1 MDGSRMYVFSSRPRV
16 VEDPWKPRW
25 SPSGRMQLKHG
36 NIMRDPRVFRGNV
49 SSQPLKFAR
58 APLDSADM
66 RTQEERTS
74 GAVGPKR
81 VRRKFRPRTPEPVQG
96 RKHLEIQTE
105 SYLEELSDI
114 PVVKEIECQ
123 TDAFLDRPETPIFIP
138 AKTGKDAETQI
149 DEGDLFDFEE
159 EVRPILEILVGKTL
173 EQSLLEVMEE
183 EELAALMAQQRAFL
197 ERRNNQLPEVH
208 RLQEQERR
216 RREERERRMAEQK
229 RALQEEKEV
238 VEKIAARALTQQQL
252 ADLVPSVLASLRREG
267 YFYDPVE
274 RDVETHFFPRLMEDV
289 QRVLQK
295 NCRARELL
303 DEIIYE
309 VTQRRLEGFEVLE
322 TSDP

>member
-1 MDGSRMYVFSSRPRV
+1 M
-16 VEDPWKPRW
+16 
-25 SPSGRMQLKHG
+25 
-36 NIMRDPRVFRGNV
+36 
-49 SSQPLKFAR
+49 
-58 APLDSADM
+58 DSADM

-238 VEKIAARALTQQQL
+238 AEKIAARALTQQQL

-303 DEIIYE
+303 DGNKEG
-309 VTQRRLEGFEVLE
+309 LEGLLSPSLSKEPHAVKRA
-322 TSDP
+322 P

>member
-1 MDGSRMYVFSSRPRV
+1 M
-16 VEDPWKPRW
+16 
-25 SPSGRMQLKHG
+25 
-36 NIMRDPRVFRGNV
+36 
-49 SSQPLKFAR
+49 
-58 APLDSADM
+58 DSADM

-238 VEKIAARALTQQQL
+238 AEKIAARALTQQQL

-303 DEIIYE
+303 DVSQDCSVRGAAFLRSKAAWAGSYRPEAAQRDGSPGRHGFPELSSSTPKTARASMHELHRPGLDYS
-309 VTQRRLEGFEVLE
+309 VTTLQARKPR
-322 TSDP
+322 

>member
-1 MDGSRMYVFSSRPRV
+1 YSPKYREANTMPNAHMSTPSSRGRPRIT
-16 VEDPWKPRW
+16 
-25 SPSGRMQLKHG
+25 SGDLNGVTWISVPTERS
-36 NIMRDPRVFRGNV
+36 F
-49 SSQPLKFAR
+49 R
-58 APLDSADM
+58 APMDSADM

-216 RREERERRMAEQK
+216 RREERVKQK

-238 VEKIAARALTQQQL
+238 AEKIAARALTQQQL

-303 DEIIYE
+303 DGQSSLLFGSILI
-309 VTQRRLEGFEVLE
+309 F
-322 TSDP
+322 S